1 MPRGSLVVI
10 QECQIRGTIS
20 LAEWSDGPL
29 PLSVTNGDG
38 IETRSG
44 ETERLDYF
52 SHRVAA
58 ALYPA
63 GRRRWRHFANGFLE
77 VLAPAE
83 NLPDSTYLVIW
94 HQSLGDSYEASIA
107 GDDVLNAIEAMQT
120 LVAPAMTVER
130 ECLRVVRSFYM
141 VSGVIDEFARGV
153 LPSQYDDTWTIPEQ
167 YAWRLATLINSE
179 FGDTPPLD
187 EMSNLKRNR
196 ARVNLTK
203 DLLVIVEHDG
213 CSLVGVTDEHESPDP
228 FESWLAGDSAHDDSQ
243 LTFVELEWHT
253 IFLDC
258 FLLGILQR
266 SGLNRIADQFA
277 GLTDHQPRVSE
288 MLKLERSFAEFKA
301 AVWWH
306 QVTEERAA
314 NQVLR
319 AFQREHSL
327 DDLLAELGRD
337 LSHYSDQ
344 IQTLSVARSSAALT
358 VLSLTLLPITVILYI
373 IQSVVPANWGD
384 LLRIGAFLLSVPIA
398 LALAMGLAALI
409 PGYLELLR
417 DVIRR
422 SDK

>member
-1 MPRGSLVVI
+1 VSRGSLIVI
-10 QECQIRGTIS
+10 QECLVLGTIS
-20 LAEWSDGPL
+20 LTEWSDGPL
-29 PLSVTNGDG
+29 PLSVTNGEG

-52 SHRVAA
+52 SHRIAS
-58 ALYPA
+58 ALYPV
-63 GRRRWRHFANGFLE
+63 GRRKWRHFANGFLE

-83 NLPDSTYLVIW
+83 NVPDSTYLVVW
-94 HQSLGDSYEASIA
+94 HRSLGDIYEASIA
-107 GDDVLNAIEAMQT
+107 ADEVLNTIETMQS
-120 LVAPAMTVER
+120 LVAPAMALNAESLKVI
-130 ECLRVVRSFYM
+130 RSFYM
-141 VSGVIDEFARGV
+141 VSGVIDEFALGV
-153 LPSQYDDTWTIPEQ
+153 LPSQYNDVWTIPEQ

-187 EMSNLKRNR
+187 EISNLRRNG
-196 ARVNLTK
+196 ARVNLTN
-203 DLLVIVEHDG
+203 DLLIMVEHDG
-213 CSLVGVTDEHESPDP
+213 CSLVGVADADESPDP
-228 FESWLAGDSAHDDSQ
+228 FESWLAGESAHDDSQ

-277 GLTDHQPRVSE
+277 GLTDHQPKISE

-301 AVWWH
+301 AIWWH

-373 IQSVVPANWGD
+373 IQSVVPANSGD
-384 LLRIGAFLLSVPIA
+384 FLRIGAYLLSVPIA
-398 LALAMGLAALI
+398 LVLAFGLAALI

-417 DVIRR
+417 DVVRR
-422 SDK
+422 SE